1 MLVKFEGVLYKKI
14 SLEDRL
20 PEMEK
25 FVPLVDIKNQIIVYK
40 RVEQKYFPEGW
51 CWTMK
56 EMSKPGIN
64 NILPMT
70 HWLEEVN
77 REAKLKRILK
87 EANN

>member
-51 CWTMK
+51 C
-56 EMSKPGIN
+56 
-64 NILPMT
+64 
-70 HWLEEVN
+70 
-77 REAKLKRILK
+77 
-87 EANN
+87 